1 MFADLKSAFGTP
13 GVWLYSAWVTFL
25 IKYRKTMLGPLWIMI
40 GPAMFI
46 LVLGELFKNVAAHSN
61 HLFVPNL
68 AAGLVIWNY
77 MASIVNGA
85 PRLYVHNRA
94 SLLHGPVNHFNVIL
108 KVICSALIVFL
119 HQMVVVIA
127 VMALHHVAPTAS
139 LLLLL
144 PAAALAL
151 IHSMWVLIVLG
162 ILGARYRDL
171 AEVVEMIMRI
181 AFLATPIIW
190 MVGDE
195 GRGSIVG
202 IYLTFNPFYHVLEPL
217 RGALLGTPIAASS
230 WIISASMAALGIALA
245 ATMYRRFRHL
255 VVLWT

>member
-85 PRLYVHNRA
+85 PRLYVLNRA

-127 VMALHHVAPTAS
+127 VMAL
-139 LLLLL
+139 
-144 PAAALAL
+144 
-151 IHSMWVLIVLG
+151 WVLIVLG